1 MSSEPQVAGKESV
14 IVIDAEGS
22 VLGRLATY
30 VARMLKEG
38 YKVYVVNVEKAVIS
52 GDKNRVIEGYKV
64 WLKIKTLRNP
74 ERSPKRP
81 RNPVAIFKYAVR
93 GMLPKDFTKG
103 RARLKNLKV
112 YVGIPK
118 ELEGRDMVRLVSAS
132 SSKLKGE
139 FITVAEVAKALGWR
153 P

>member
-1 MSSEPQVAGKESV
+1 MSSESQVAGKEG
-14 IVIDAEGS
+14 IIIIDATGS
-22 VLGRLATY
+22 ILGRLATY
-30 VARMLKEG
+30 VAKMLKEG

-52 GDKNRVIEGYKV
+52 GEKNRVIEGYKV

-81 RNPVAIFKYAVR
+81 RNPIAIFKYAVR

-103 RARLKNLKV
+103 RLKLKNLKV
-112 YVGIPK
+112 YIGVPK
-118 ELEGRDMVRLVSAS
+118 ELEGKTMVKLVPAS
-132 SSKLKGE
+132 SSKLKGK
-139 FITVAEVAKALGWR
+139 FITVAEVAKALGWK